1 MSITSAKHY
10 HDELKKWQE
19 SINFFIN
26 TALELEQ
33 HLDDVVKRNSIV
45 DIAAKVE
52 VHQLMLNN
60 IVDKLHYLQK
70 EILLQISFLLKDEKL
85 IEDNDITNDF
95 EMQHTSLTERVKK
108 IEKEFVDVEFYC
120 NAFITEILK

>member
-85 IEDNDITNDF
+85 RYVPIFIKKPPPQNPDYSYAT
-95 EMQHTSLTERVKK
+95 RVKPVLDG
-108 IEKEFVDVEFYC
+108 IPD
-120 NAFITEILK
+120 LKL

>member
-85 IEDNDITNDF
+85 IGDNEITNDF
-95 EMQHTSLTERVKK
+95 EIQHASLTERVKR

>member
-1 MSITSAKHY
+1 MSITPANHY

-26 TALELEQ
+26 TALELEE

-52 VHQLMLNN
+52 VHQLMLNK

-85 IEDNDITNDF
+85 IGDNEITNDF
-95 EMQHTSLTERVKK
+95 EMQHSSLTERVKR

>member
-85 IEDNDITNDF
+85 IEDNEITNDF
-95 EMQHTSLTERVKK
+95 EMQHASLTERVKR